1 MQQLHTSQ
9 HRKHLQG
16 SSFANK
22 TTRYYRARSGQQY
35 HGHGHPKW
43 SRCWPS
49 GCFTSKRNKSDK
61 SDRTRVASIVTQLH
75 TIELVIRVRLLSLQ
89 LVDGWAH
96 KSNEILVVSKWN
108 FKLSVVNVLKPP
120 CRSCR
125 AKQVSSARKFF
136 GKGPGPAG
144 FPSSIHSSWHSYRLL
159 PPFEMHPGRFQSR
172 STGSTR
178 ITSPEKLW
186 RRLKKCREWE
196 VFEGPVHKN
205 NAQVYS

>member
-1 MQQLHTSQ
+1 MIKVLTFGLPSNVHSMTC
-9 HRKHLQG
+9 
-16 SSFANK
+16 K
-22 TTRYYRARSGQQY
+22 TLTFSE
-35 HGHGHPKW
+35 
-43 SRCWPS
+43 
-49 GCFTSKRNKSDK
+49 RNKSDK
-61 SDRTRVASIVTQLH
+61 SYLFVTQLH
-75 TIELVIRVRLLSLQ
+75 TMEIVIRVRLLSLQ

-96 KSNEILVVSKWN
+96 KSNEILLVSKWN
-108 FKLSVVNVLKPP
+108 LKLSVVSVLKRQPIVP
-120 CRSCR
+120 CQTSVVR
-125 AKQVSSARKFF
+125 QEVF

-186 RRLKKCREWE
+186 RGLKGCREGE